1 MMQVRRVKIRLPKS
15 FPARAIGP
23 TVFAVAALL
32 CFFLSIWTVDAV
44 ERFSRLGVR
53 RVVHE
58 AGLSWVQI
66 DADGLQVILSGTAPT
81 EALRFRALSVAGEM
95 VDSARLVDSMTV
107 AAQAEL
113 AAPEFNIEILRND
126 DGISLIGLAPA
137 TLARDGLVA
146 DLGTLAGDG
155 EVTDM
160 LETADHPVPE
170 GWDMALR
177 FALDA
182 LKSLPR
188 SKISVTPGKVAVTAI
203 GDSPEEKRQIE
214 NRLRKAAPPGLTL
227 ALSISAPRPVIAPF
241 TLRFL
246 IEDGQARFDACSADN
261 DKSRR
266 RILQAAL
273 DAGAK
278 RTESCTIGL
287 GVPTPDWDDAVM
299 QGIRAVKK
307 LGSGSITFSDTSVAL
322 LAGPEV
328 PQATFDSVTGD
339 LESNLPRVFTLSAS
353 QSAAPVAGAAGVE
366 FSAILDGTGKVA
378 LEGRLRDDLSRDA
391 VESYARSRFGAANVH
406 GAARIDPDLPAG
418 WPERVLVSLEALA
431 ELHDGKVVVHE
442 GDIAIEGRTGDK
454 DASGRVSRLL
464 SSKLGATGRYRIGV
478 RYDESLDPTA
488 GLPTDQECVDQVNA
502 ILAEKQI
509 VFEPGSATLVP
520 DAQPILDR
528 IAEVMKDC
536 SDYPIEV
543 GGHTDS
549 QGREEMNMALSE
561 QRARAVIVALQ
572 SRRILTGNLTSHG
585 YGETQPIMANDTEE
599 NREKNRRI
607 EFRLL
612 APPLDDLATE
622 GEAAAD
628 GAAPTIVVQTPDKT
642 TLRPKKRP
650 AKSGNQEP

>member
-1 MMQVRRVKIRLPKS
+1 MQVRRVKIRLPQT
-15 FPARAIGP
+15 FPAQAIGP
-23 TVFAVAALL
+23 SVFAVAALL
-32 CFFLSIWTVDAV
+32 CFLLSIWTVDAI

-58 AGLSWVQI
+58 AGLSWVNV
-66 DADGLQVILSGTAPT
+66 DADGLQLILSGTAPT
-81 EALRFRALSVAGEM
+81 EALRFRALSVAGET
-95 VDSARLVDSMTV
+95 VDSSRLVDSMTV

-126 DGISLIGLAPA
+126 DGLSLIGLAPA

-146 DLGTLAGDG
+146 DLGALAGEG

-170 GWDMALR
+170 GWDSALR

-203 GDSPEEKRQIE
+203 GDSAEEKRQIE
-214 NRLRKAAPPGLTL
+214 SRLRKAAPSGLAL

-278 RTESCTIGL
+278 RTEGCTIGL
-287 GVPTPDWDDAVM
+287 GMPTPDWDDAVI

-328 PQATFDSVTGD
+328 PQSTFDSVTGD
-339 LESNLPRVFTLSAS
+339 LESNLPRVFTLTAA
-353 QSAAPVAGAAGVE
+353 QTAAPVAGEVGVE
-366 FSAILDGTGKVA
+366 FSAVLDDEGKVA
-378 LEGRLRDDLSRDA
+378 LEGRLRDELSRDA
-391 VESYARSRFGAANVH
+391 VESYARSRFGAANVY

-431 ELHDGKVVVHE
+431 ELHDGKVVVQE

-464 SSKLGATGRYRIGV
+464 SSKLGATGRYRIAV
-478 RYDESLDPTA
+478 RYDDGLDPTA
-488 GLPTDQECVDQVNA
+488 GLPTDQECVDRVNS

-509 VFEPGSATLVP
+509 VFEPGSATIVP
-520 DAQPILDR
+520 GAKPTLDR
-528 IAEVMKDC
+528 VADAMKDC
-536 SDYPIEV
+536 ADYPIEV

-572 SRRILTGNLTSHG
+572 ARRILTGNLTPQG
-585 YGETQPIMANDTEE
+585 YGETQPVMANDTEE

-612 APPLDDLATE
+612 TPALDELAAEEGSAE
-622 GEAAAD
+622 GEAA
-628 GAAPTIVVQTPDKT
+628 IVVQSPDDK

-650 AKSGNQEP
+650 DTIGKQEP